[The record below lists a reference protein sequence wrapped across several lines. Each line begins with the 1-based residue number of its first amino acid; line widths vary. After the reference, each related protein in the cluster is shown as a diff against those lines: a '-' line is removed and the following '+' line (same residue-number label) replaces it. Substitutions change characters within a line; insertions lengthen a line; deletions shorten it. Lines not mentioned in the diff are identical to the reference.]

1 MKYFILTDLEGP
13 AGVERFSQTRTTRLE
28 DKAEA
33 MTQLAKEVNACME
46 GIRSVDPDAE
56 IVVWDG
62 HGSGGL
68 REEDLQACT
77 YLPPRTKGAFQLQG
91 FDALLFVG
99 QHAMAG
105 TVFAPLCHTYNS
117 RSVNYYKLN
126 ECFIGEFGARALAAG
141 YQGVPTIFLSGDDKA
156 AAEAAMFVPEIET
169 VATKRGTGLESA
181 VHLDSAEACRR
192 IREGAA
198 VAVKRRGDIPP
209 FTGLKP
215 PFVFEAGYYREVDPN
230 AWAGRAGDIT
240 FPDART
246 VRIVTERLED
256 LPI

>member
-1 MKYFILTDLEGP
+1 MKFFILTDLEGP
-13 AGVERFSQTRTTRLE
+13 AGVDRFSQTRTTSLE

-33 MTQLAKEVNACME
+33 MMQLAKEVNACME
-46 GIRSVDPDAE
+46 GIRSVDAAAE

-77 YLPPRTKGAFQLQG
+77 YLPPRTKAAFELEG

-126 ECFIGEFGARALAAG
+126 GCFIGEFGARALSAG

-156 AAEAAMFVPEIET
+156 AAEARMFVPEIET
-169 VATKRGTGLESA
+169 VATKLGTGLESA
-181 VHLDSAEACRR
+181 VHLDKEEACRR

-198 VAVKRRGDIPP
+198 AAVRRRNEIPP
-209 FTGLKP
+209 FIGLKP
-215 PFVFEAGYYREVDPN
+215 PFVFEAGYYNEIDQS
-230 AWAGRAGDIT
+230 AWSGRAGEIT
-240 FPDART
+240 FPDTRT
-246 VRIVTERLED
+246 VRIVTDRLQD